1 MGVAGGCYFTMCCCG
16 CRLRSG
22 VLLLAAITFLDSLAE
37 PFKAMHRTAW
47 SADAVISAIWAVVSA
62 IMAVYGFRAARR
74 CDFRAALRFQRF
86 LFVSMFADP
95 FLLLLGAVGI
105 GPTCQHAAHMGELP
119 PGYIEQCLF
128 ASAQAQ
134 ASEEDVNACAT
145 QRFEDDCT
153 SVLAVIF
160 DVQLFYKLLTGVYFY
175 WVVASFVHALR
186 QFGTDAIVTHQY
198 PISQEHLQRATAVE
212 TSSVGMI
219 MASAVESALAPGDEA
234 MPPEA
239 TVYVDQPPLPHEASP
254 FPAVPVAPT
263 VVQAVVVQP

>member
-1 MGVAGGCYFTMCCCG
+1 M
-16 CRLRSG
+16 
-22 VLLLAAITFLDSLAE
+22 
-37 PFKAMHRTAW
+37 
-47 SADAVISAIWAVVSA
+47 
-62 IMAVYGFRAARR
+62 
-74 CDFRAALRFQRF
+74 
-86 LFVSMFADP
+86 
-95 FLLLLGAVGI
+95 LGAVGI
-105 GPTCQHAAHMGELP
+105 GPTCHMAAHQGELP